1 MKPMHVR
8 IAHLMLL
15 PAMMTLGSACILEAA
30 AGPTPTPQ
38 IIVVPGDGGGTAAE
52 SSPTPETILE
62 LTPTWTLTPQPT
74 NTATTAPVT
83 MTAGQ
88 DLSCVTGPHW
98 ILYAWVARI
107 EEGETVVLLA
117 RSGPD
122 WPDYYYARKSDGKEC
137 WAFGASSTISGNAAG
152 LPVREAPPLP
162 QVTFTVEN
170 RTYLR
175 VLDIYIRG
183 KDAASWG
190 SNRLGA
196 SPLLHGATFHLTLT
210 AGFYDVL
217 IRDHHTGVLFE
228 KHDTPIGPEVSSSV
242 IIFEGRYPVRFH
254 SESASAM
261 CRVSIESLDG
271 TYSAD
276 LTIGGDGRI
285 SSGEDVTLEGLGGVY
300 DMQFRRC
307 SDDGVG
313 YGIGGAYIGPAT
325 ATYIIH

>member
-1 MKPMHVR
+1 MEPKHVR
-8 IAHLMLL
+8 IAQLMLL

-38 IIVVPGDGGGTAAE
+38 VIVVPGDGNTNPAPSSTLE
-52 SSPTPETILE
+52 SILA
-62 LTPTWTLTPQPT
+62 LTPTWTLTPQAT
-74 NTATTAPVT
+74 FTATVAPVT
-83 MTAGQ
+83 LTAGQ

-98 ILYAWVARI
+98 ILYEWVARI
-107 EEGETVVLLA
+107 SEGEIVVLLA
-117 RSGPD
+117 RSAPE
-122 WPDYYYARKSDGKEC
+122 WPDYYFVRKSDGKEC
-137 WAFGASSTISGNAAG
+137 WVFGGSSTISGSASG

-162 QVTFTVEN
+162 QVNFTVEN

-183 KDAASWG
+183 KDETSWG

-196 SPLLHGATFHLTLT
+196 SPLPHGGTFHLTLT

-217 IRDHHTGVLFE
+217 IRDHHTGVLLE
-228 KHDTPIGPEVSSSV
+228 KHDTPIGPEASSSV

-261 CRVSIESLDG
+261 CRVHIESLDG

-276 LTIGGDGRI
+276 LTIPGDGRI